1 MLPWIIPCIQSKYFF
16 ITGSFSPF
24 KASSPGLELTPHS
37 QWDWACPAQ
46 ASPLLCPKPQAS
58 GLHFSK
64 DPRPPAAREP
74 RRSCCQACLCSLPSP
89 TAGRQAGECCSR
101 VKPGAPDT
109 VNTPDARRSL
119 SGQPGR
125 PPFSK
130 CTVQNLSNS
139 SCRWSRH
146 EQIRDLRLSHSRE
159 RLLLALQREQMAQ
172 SKLETR

>member
-1 MLPWIIPCIQSKYFF
+1 MDNSSYLIQIFF

-37 QWDWACPAQ
+37 QCRIGPAQ
-46 ASPLLCPKPQAS
+46 HKLLPCSVPKPQAS

-74 RRSCCQACLCSLPSP
+74 RRSRCQACLCSLPSP

-146 EQIRDLRLSHSRE
+146 EQIRDLQLSHSRE